1 MKSKKLVEDVLNLF
15 QKTTFSLIT
24 ELRRLNSR
32 KFRNNL
38 GLLPKKLNKR

>member
-24 ELRRLNSR
+24 ELMTVKQSEI
-32 KFRNNL
+32 
-38 GLLPKKLNKR
+38 PE